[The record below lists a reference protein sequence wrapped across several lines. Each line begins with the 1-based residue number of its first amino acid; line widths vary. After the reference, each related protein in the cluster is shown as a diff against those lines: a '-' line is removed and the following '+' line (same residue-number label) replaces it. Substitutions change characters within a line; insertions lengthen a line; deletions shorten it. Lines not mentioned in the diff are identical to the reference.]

1 MLAHHVQLP
10 SGRDSQA
17 PHPDPLILS
26 YQPMTPVLFAPG
38 ITEIGG
44 AEREL
49 LRVLERLPHFGYRPV
64 VVCGERGP
72 LIEELTR
79 RSIDTRFAPM
89 PPWRKLF
96 AFPRRAS
103 AVHALR
109 EVIAKERPL
118 LVHVNDIWW
127 VPQAIRAVAQL
138 PDPSLPIVAHVRQ
151 EIEPHKVRRYELDKV
166 DLVMPVSEQI
176 GQSLVAGGVHSV
188 RMRGSY
194 SGLNP
199 EAVAH
204 QLLPPRNRT
213 RLGTPSET
221 QVMCTAAN
229 LFSRKGY

>member
-1 MLAHHVQLP
+1 MT
-10 SGRDSQA
+10 
-17 PHPDPLILS
+17 
-26 YQPMTPVLFAPG
+26 TPVLFVHG

-49 LRVLERLPHFGYRPV
+49 LRVLERLPRFGYRPV

-151 EIEPHKVRRYELDKV
+151 EIEPHKVRRYELNKV

-176 GQSLVAGGVHSV
+176 GQSLVAGGVHSERV
-188 RMRGSY
+188 RVLY
-194 SGLNP
+194 SGLNL
-199 EAVAH
+199 EAVPTQVAPEGMR
-204 QLLPPRNRT
+204 QGLGIPAEAQV
-213 RLGTPSET
+213 LGTVAHVFLRTGYVGRRDAMLILLMACARGDGVCVGHSE
-221 QVMCTAAN
+221 
-229 LFSRKGY
+229 